1 MDESVAPASLV
12 AVISRW
18 EEPPYGGDHLSSPR
32 SAFSFTLH
40 EGTAKAEEHLA
51 VEAALCLT
59 PLARSVRRRCGL
71 AAVLVPDRLLAGAPA
86 QDIAHRW
93 CSDRLPELAR
103 RAGLDALPDPRGAAE
118 MAFARPAPHLFLLA
132 ALEAALAEGSDGRV
146 SAAADFLISLAAL
159 PPERTAPLRRAALSL
174 LPPDPA

>member
-1 MDESVAPASLV
+1 
-12 AVISRW
+12 
-18 EEPPYGGDHLSSPR
+18 
-32 SAFSFTLH
+32 
-40 EGTAKAEEHLA
+40 
-51 VEAALCLT
+51 
-59 PLARSVRRRCGL
+59 
-71 AAVLVPDRLLAGAPA
+71 
-86 QDIAHRW
+86 
-93 CSDRLPELAR
+93 
-103 RAGLDALPDPRGAAE
+103 